1 MTKTS
6 RRTLIKA
13 AAAGSVAAAL
23 QAQHH
28 QSISGPLAN
37 TTVTFGEWRTDPALD
52 RFAPFTPDT
61 NMHHILPNEITT
73 KAGGAVNFIISGLHL
88 ILVYDDDTQPGAI
101 NVADV
106 IPGIPPLINDPTNRI
121 YRGADPR
128 TLPLDRVEAVHFP
141 KRGRYLVICGVLPHF
156 VNDGMFAFVRV
167 IP

>member
-1 MTKTS
+1 MTQTS

-61 NMHHILPNEITT
+61 NMHHILPNEITI

-101 NVADV
+101 NRRMSYRACRRSST
-106 IPGIPPLINDPTNRI
+106 ILRTEYTGGLIRGP
-121 YRGADPR
+121 YRSIAWKPCTSRSGAG
-128 TLPLDRVEAVHFP
+128 TS
-141 KRGRYLVICGVLPHF
+141 
-156 VNDGMFAFVRV
+156 
-167 IP
+167 